1 LFTGICYNA
10 RKLVFWAML
19 SYSLC
24 GVAGMTHE
32 FLTKPKMSNA
42 ERHDRFVAMMQQM
55 GTLDGAKNFEKAFQ
69 KAFKSAFENVA
80 RWRRIAGARTN
91 GAGLR
96 RRFEGN

>member
-1 LFTGICYNA
+1 LHVDKTILPKRRATRA
-10 RKLVFWAML
+10 RWTPAK
-19 SYSLC
+19 
-24 GVAGMTHE
+24 
-32 FLTKPKMSNA
+32 
-42 ERHDRFVAMMQQM
+42 RHDRFVAMMQQM